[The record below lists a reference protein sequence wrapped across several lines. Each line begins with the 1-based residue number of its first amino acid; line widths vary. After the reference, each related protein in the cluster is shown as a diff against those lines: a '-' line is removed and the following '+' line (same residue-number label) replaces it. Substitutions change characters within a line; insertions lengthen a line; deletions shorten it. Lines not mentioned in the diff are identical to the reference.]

1 MKQIDI
7 RDFTNYHYPTIFTPA
22 PDGKHAVMAVVDA
35 NEKDN
40 CYESCL
46 WLYDME
52 TKKTS
57 RLTSGKKER
66 TFIWMDSETVLF
78 IADREKT
85 YQEKAK
91 NEEDWT
97 CFYTLNI
104 HGGEAQ
110 FAFAVP
116 YKAVKMKKAGKK
128 LVLTVKYDY
137 NKPDLSHMEEGEEK
151 KAALKA
157 WKEEKDYEVFDE
169 LPFWARR
176 ERDWRFTIRRM
187 VPARS

>member
-22 PDGKHAVMAVVDA
+22 PNGKHAVMAVVDA

-66 TFIWMDSETVLF
+66 TFIWMDSETSSLLRTVRRL
-78 IADREKT
+78 IRKRRRTRKT
-85 YQEKAK
+85 
-91 NEEDWT
+91 
-97 CFYTLNI
+97 
-104 HGGEAQ
+104 GP
-110 FAFAVP
+110 AFTP
-116 YKAVKMKKAGKK
+116 
-128 LVLTVKYDY
+128 
-137 NKPDLSHMEEGEEK
+137 
-151 KAALKA
+151 
-157 WKEEKDYEVFDE
+157 
-169 LPFWARR
+169 
-176 ERDWRFTIRRM
+176 
-187 VPARS
+187 

>member
-35 NEKDN
+35 SEKDN

-78 IADREKT
+78 MRTVRRLIRKRRRTRKT
-85 YQEKAK
+85 
-91 NEEDWT
+91 
-97 CFYTLNI
+97 
-104 HGGEAQ
+104 G
-110 FAFAVP
+110 
-116 YKAVKMKKAGKK
+116 
-128 LVLTVKYDY
+128 
-137 NKPDLSHMEEGEEK
+137 
-151 KAALKA
+151 
-157 WKEEKDYEVFDE
+157 
-169 LPFWARR
+169 
-176 ERDWRFTIRRM
+176 
-187 VPARS
+187 PASTP

>member
-35 NEKDN
+35 SEKDN

-78 IADREKT
+78 YCGPREDISGKS
-85 YQEKAK
+85 
-91 NEEDWT
+91 EERGRLDLLL
-97 CFYTLNI
+97 YL
-104 HGGEAQ
+104 
-110 FAFAVP
+110 
-116 YKAVKMKKAGKK
+116 
-128 LVLTVKYDY
+128 KY
-137 NKPDLSHMEEGEEK
+137 P
-151 KAALKA
+151 
-157 WKEEKDYEVFDE
+157 
-169 LPFWARR
+169 RR
-176 ERDWRFTIRRM
+176 
-187 VPARS
+187 

>member
-35 NEKDN
+35 SEKDN

-66 TFIWMDSETVLF
+66 TFIWMDSETVLLL
-78 IADREKT
+78 RT
-85 YQEKAK
+85 
-91 NEEDWT
+91 
-97 CFYTLNI
+97 
-104 HGGEAQ
+104 
-110 FAFAVP
+110 
-116 YKAVKMKKAGKK
+116 
-128 LVLTVKYDY
+128 
-137 NKPDLSHMEEGEEK
+137 
-151 KAALKA
+151 
-157 WKEEKDYEVFDE
+157 
-169 LPFWARR
+169 ARR
-176 ERDWRFTIRRM
+176 HIRKKRRTRRTG
-187 VPARS
+187 PASYLKYPRR

>member
-91 NEEDWT
+91 NEEDWH
-97 CFYTLNI
+97 L
-104 HGGEAQ
+104 
-110 FAFAVP
+110 
-116 YKAVKMKKAGKK
+116 
-128 LVLTVKYDY
+128 LVC
-137 NKPDLSHMEEGEEK
+137 
-151 KAALKA
+151 
-157 WKEEKDYEVFDE
+157 
-169 LPFWARR
+169 
-176 ERDWRFTIRRM
+176 
-187 VPARS
+187 

>member
-35 NEKDN
+35 SEKDN

-57 RLTSGKKER
+57 RLTGGKKER

-116 YKAVKMKKAGKK
+116 YKAVKMKKAGNK
-128 LVLTVKYDY
+128 LVLMPGQSHAPGKI
-137 NKPDLSHMEEGEEK
+137 NAGDLELRHLAPFQKRIGQLVGENGHT
-151 KAALKA
+151 
-157 WKEEKDYEVFDE
+157 
-169 LPFWARR
+169 LP
-176 ERDWRFTIRRM
+176 
-187 VPARS
+187 VLCGLQ

>member
-35 NEKDN
+35 SEKDN
-40 CYESCL
+40 CYEYCL

-116 YKAVKMKKAGKK
+116 YKAVKMKKAGNK

-137 NKPDLSHMEEGEEK
+137 NNPVSQSRRNHSPDRKPPVSFSSCFRFPDRSPRTE
-151 KAALKA
+151 
-157 WKEEKDYEVFDE
+157 
-169 LPFWARR
+169 ARR
-176 ERDWRFTIRRM
+176 I
-187 VPARS
+187 PRSPSLPSRP